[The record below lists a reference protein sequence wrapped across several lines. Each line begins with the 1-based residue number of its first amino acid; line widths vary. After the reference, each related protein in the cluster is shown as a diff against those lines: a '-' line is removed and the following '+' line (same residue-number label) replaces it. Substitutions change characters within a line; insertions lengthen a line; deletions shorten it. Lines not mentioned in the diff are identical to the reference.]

1 MTEDVNVSTP
11 TLSEPKKRTPLV
23 KENTTATNN
32 TTGEYAIQIS
42 TKLNGDLFNLR
53 ADSAEEFERQIDELA
68 SRGIAKKWSDFK
80 QAAVAEIIFTNDDGR
95 KLPAKTTSSATD
107 VSPTT
112 NTGGPPSCSHGV
124 MNDTAGK
131 GYKNRYYCPVDT
143 RGMSPGEAKN
153 AKCAPQN

>member
-1 MTEDVNVSTP
+1 MTEVT
-11 TLSEPKKRTPLV
+11 EPKKRTVSLNP
-23 KENTTATNN
+23 KETTISST
-32 TTGEYAIQIS
+32 TTGEHAIQIS
-42 TKLNGDLFNLR
+42 SKLNGDLVNVR
-53 ADSAEEFERQIDELA
+53 ANSAAELLSLLNGLAENSEE
-68 SRGIAKKWSDFK
+68 IAKKWSDFK
-80 QAAVAEIIFTNDDGR
+80 QAGVAAIIFTNDDGR
-95 KLPAKTTSSATD
+95 PRVAAAKTVSVSSD

-153 AKCAPQN
+153 AKCAPAN